1 MARGI
6 LKQFATQ
13 NISKLSA
20 QVTHRN
26 LQQTTNQW
34 KPMIVIQIVWDK
46 KDASSIMSNNT
57 QRHPTVTIVTV

>member
-26 LQQTTNQW
+26 LQQTTNENPW
-34 KPMIVIQIVWDK
+34 LSYK
-46 KDASSIMSNNT
+46 
-57 QRHPTVTIVTV
+57 